1 MPRIYASLVG
11 EYQVSDFD
19 LPLSVMVSNVEHN
32 LNFRT
37 EDLNRFFDAKK
48 RPTRY
53 TRLSQE
59 ERRQYVQLVAEHI
72 FSGRMFRGMLVST
85 LTCQECNSTSSRY
98 EEFLDLSLPTY
109 VDKLE
114 ELVATKRNAP
124 KSKKRSEAERRSKRN
139 TEQPLATDETDEEV
153 DHNGND
159 VPTESTSDL
168 LQPLDDSGIICN
180 DKKGIFANDETML
193 K

>member
-1 MPRIYASLVG
+1 M
-11 EYQVSDFD
+11 
-19 LPLSVMVSNVEHN
+19 
-32 LNFRT
+32 NFHEFFNCRT
-37 EDLNRFFDAKK
+37 EDENRFFDENK
-48 RPTRY
+48 RPTRN

-85 LTCQECNSTSSRY
+85 LTCQECNKVSSRY

-109 VDKLE
+109 VDKVE

-124 KSKKRSEAERRSKRN
+124 KSKTRSKSECGRKRN
-139 TEQPLATDETDEEV
+139 TSQPLTASDTDEEF

-159 VPTESTSDL
+159 VAKESTSE
-168 LQPLDDSGIICN
+168 QPQNDSGIICN
-180 DKKGIFANDETML
+180 MKKGLLIVNIARSWKKKIIENQFFFR
-193 K
+193 